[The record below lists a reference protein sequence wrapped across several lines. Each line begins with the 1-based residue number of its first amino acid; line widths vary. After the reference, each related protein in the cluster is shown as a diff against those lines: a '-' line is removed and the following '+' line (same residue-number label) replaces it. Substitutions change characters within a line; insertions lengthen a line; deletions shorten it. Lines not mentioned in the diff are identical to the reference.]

1 MVSYASA
8 RDQVKQK
15 SAQNYTGFSVKDIHE
30 KLFSPF
36 VNSLVALIDFAKL
49 NPDTNASEESIA
61 DIDLHHNTLE
71 GICQCWTDPTTRT
84 EHHGGSWYQQ
94 SVWHKL
100 DKFSDWRPAKDIVQR
115 FSFDYANNQTWTL
128 ETDPPPVPQ
137 PLTDIGVQVLQA
149 RFGSGLP
156 PGGFPA

>member
-1 MVSYASA
+1 MVSYATA
-8 RDQVKQK
+8 RDQVKQQ
-15 SAQNYTGFSVKDIHE
+15 SAENYTGFSVKDIHE

-36 VNSLVALIDFAKL
+36 VNSLIGLINFAKL
-49 NPDTNASEESIA
+49 NPDTNASQESIA

-71 GICQCWTDPTTRT
+71 GICQGWTDPSTKA
-84 EHHGGSWYQQ
+84 EHHGGGYYQQ

-100 DKFSDWRPAKDIVQR
+100 DRFRNWNPAKDILQR
-115 FSFDYANNQTWTL
+115 FSFDHANEQIWTQ
-128 ETDPPPVPQ
+128 ETDPPPALQ
-137 PLTDIGVQVLQA
+137 PLTDISVQVLQV